1 MNDSNSSIEEGGGLL
16 PNEETADLLWQIIS
30 PILILVGT
38 VGNLLSIVVLT
49 RKGMR
54 KSNVSKYLTCL
65 AVADLAVIY
74 TGLLSA
80 WIKHMFDV
88 TVSGIHEAAC
98 KIHTWLLY
106 SSLHTSAWILV
117 SVTIE
122 RTVFVWNPLR
132 YKVFCTKRI
141 ATLCMISVTGLCLL
155 LNSHFLFFFVRTETD
170 TGVYE
175 CDAGS
180 RVEYEYFLS
189 KVFHWVDMCVWCIA
203 PVLVHLVCNILIIYR
218 LRRQTRTFQAHN
230 STAEADRVRQRLVAS
245 MTTMLLSLNLVYLLC
260 TLPVSVFFVG
270 EQHWRDIDPGMEAEA
285 TRELTK
291 ACVCLIMYL
300 NNSTNFIICLVKGKR
315 FRKEVSA
322 IFTCGRTRGP
332 TFQQRSISISHISR
346 SFRQMP
352 IAETSSSSLSD
363 IIGLRYRRYSAQGGP
378 ISNRS
383 TSASV

>member
-1 MNDSNSSIEEGGGLL
+1 MNDSNSSNEEDGSIL
-16 PNEETADLLWQIIS
+16 PNQETADLLWQIIS
-30 PILILVGT
+30 PILLLVGT

-54 KSNVSKYLTCL
+54 KSNMSKYLTCL
-65 AVADLAVIY
+65 AVADLVVLLL
-74 TGLLSA
+74 GLPREWA
-80 WIKHMFDV
+80 CHMYDEDIRD
-88 TVSGIHEAAC
+88 IHEAVC

-141 ATLCMISVTGLCLL
+141 ATFCMISVTGLCLL
-155 LNSHFLFFFVRTETD
+155 LNSHFLFFFVHTETD
-170 TGVYE
+170 TGVYV

-180 RVEYEYFLS
+180 RVEYESFL
-189 KVFHWVDMCVWCIA
+189 KNVFHWVDMCVWCIA
-203 PVLVHLVCNILIIYR
+203 PVVVHLVCNILIIYR
-218 LRRQTRTFQAHN
+218 LRTHARTMSRHN

-270 EQHWRDIDPGMEAEA
+270 EKHWWGIDPRKEAKA
-285 TRELTK
+285 TRELIK

-315 FRKEVSA
+315 FREEVR
-322 IFTCGRTRGP
+322 IIVTC
-332 TFQQRSISISHISR
+332 QRRQRRLPRQGSSTLISNISR
-346 SFRQMP
+346 SFRQTSLALP
-352 IAETSSSSLSD
+352 PSSSSSD
-363 IIGLRYRRYSAQGGP
+363 ITGLSYRHNTAP
-378 ISNRS
+378 KETNTS
-383 TSASV
+383 T